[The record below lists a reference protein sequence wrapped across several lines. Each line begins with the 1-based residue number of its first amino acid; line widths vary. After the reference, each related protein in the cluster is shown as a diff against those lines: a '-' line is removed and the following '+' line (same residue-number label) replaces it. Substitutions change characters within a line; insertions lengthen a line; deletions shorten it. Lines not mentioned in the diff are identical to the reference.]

1 MSTKELESKVNQGLK
16 MAHRRIVEQHRR
28 DNQPLVFSKNGEVLF
43 VDPFTVEL

>member
-16 MAHRRIVEQHRR
+16 IAHRCVVEQHRR
-28 DNQPLVFSKNGEVLF
+28 DNQPLVFSENGEVLF